1 MLLEATSYI
10 ELRVIDNGKGIP
22 PEAQELIFGQFTQLN
37 QGTQDKPQGTGLGLY
52 ITRQIVQQHGG
63 RIFVESVVGQGA
75 CFVLQIPKF

>member
-1 MLLEATSYI
+1 M
-10 ELRVIDNGKGIP
+10 DNGKGIP

-63 RIFVESVVGQGA
+63 RIFVESVPEEGA